1 MANKLYGILLLI
13 LLLSCNSTEMQERE
27 RTSFNEDWLFQKTS
41 DTSAFEKDYNDSNWR
56 SMQLPHDWAIE
67 GPFKP
72 EYNLRTG
79 GLPIFGKAWY
89 RKHFKIDTS
98 KKGSVVT
105 LEFDGVMN
113 NSTIYIN
120 GKKVYHRPY
129 GYIGFEIDITSYI
142 YFGENNIIA
151 VEVNPEV
158 LSARWYPGAGIYRN
172 VWLEIKNPV
181 HIKHWGTQIT
191 TPIITQ
197 EKAEVTIETKVLNEQ
212 ELKGD
217 YQVKTSITI

>member
-1 MANKLYGILLLI
+1 MI
-13 LLLSCNSTEMQERE
+13 SCNSTEIQERE
-27 RTSFNEDWLFQKTS
+27 RTSFNEDWLFQKS
-41 DTSAFEKDYNDSNWR
+41 DDSSAFEKNYNDSSWR
-56 SMQLPHDWAIE
+56 SLQLPHDWAIE

-89 RKHFKIDTS
+89 SKHFNIDNQ
-98 KKGSVVT
+98 KKKALLL
-105 LEFDGVMN
+105 LEFDGIMN
-113 NSTIYIN
+113 NSTIYVN

-129 GYIGFEIDITSYI
+129 GYIGFEVDVTQYI
-142 YFGENNIIA
+142 NFGEENLIA

-191 TPIITQ
+191 TPVVT
-197 EKAEVTIETKVLNEQ
+197 EETAEVTIETKVKMSKN
-212 ELKGD
+212 LK
-217 YQVKTSITI
+217 VIFRLKHLFTI